1 MRSVLAVLLA
11 ALLALAAAGA
21 PAALPQR
28 TNSHSPTADR
38 ATATGPPTLLSSTPE
53 SNGSA
58 PALAPVVSVANTTNY
73 LALPPDDVRTQRFGT
88 ATIDVSGALAADT
101 GRLDAAFSRHRLRA
115 AFTSADTEAE
125 RNRVLRR
132 AKQRVASAVDNITA
146 RERTALAAY
155 NEGELSTRQ
164 YLRTLAV
171 LDARAEA
178 IEGVVRELRRL
189 SRRVDNPP
197 VTEAGL
203 ASFKARLLTVQGPVR
218 DHVGQLLSGERT
230 RPERVYVE
238 TSSDGVVLAM
248 VENTDAG
255 VRYVRE
261 AYVARNRRPGAT
273 DTFGGNLVEVQKRL
287 RDIYPWAFALANIDG
302 YSAMDTDLR
311 HVGVYR
317 FTVNHD
323 HGQLTTFFDGGTNTT
338 FKEFQ
343 RKRLRPIP
351 TEPAGTAVSDGL
363 RLQANRTHTGGP
375 LEVHVVDAVSGDP
388 VNARITVDGT
398 FVGRT
403 GSDGRLWTIAP
414 PVRFP
419 VNATTADGTVS
430 VDTFSRRA
438 AG

>member
-21 PAALPQR
+21 PAAHPQR
-28 TNSHSPTADR
+28 TTSHSPSADQ
-38 ATATGPPTLLSSTPE
+38 ATAAGLPTLPSSTPE

-73 LALPPDDVRTQRFGT
+73 LAVPPDDVKTQRFGT
-88 ATIDVSGALAADT
+88 ASIDVSGALAADT
-101 GRLDAAFSRHRLRA
+101 GRLEAEFSRHQLRA
-115 AFTSADTEAE
+115 AFTSAETAAE

-132 AKQRVASAVDNITA
+132 ANHRVASAVDNITA
-146 RERTALAAY
+146 RERTALTAY
-155 NEGELSTRQ
+155 NDGKLSTRQ

-178 IEGVVRELRRL
+178 VEGVVRELRRL
-189 SRRVDNPP
+189 SRRVENSP
-197 VTEAGL
+197 VTEARL
-203 ASFKARLLTVQGPVR
+203 AGFKARLATVRGPVR
-218 DHVGQLLSGERT
+218 DHVGQLLSGER
-230 RPERVYVE
+230 RGPERVYVE
-238 TSSDGVVLAM
+238 TSSDGVVLAI
-248 VENTDAG
+248 VQNTDAG
-255 VRYVRE
+255 ARYVRE

-273 DTFGGNLVEVQKRL
+273 DTFGGDLVEVEKRL
-287 RDIYPWAFALANIDG
+287 RDIYPWAFALENNHG
-302 YSAMDTDLR
+302 YAWRDTDLR

-338 FKEFQ
+338 FKEYQ

-363 RLQANRTHTGGP
+363 RLQVNRTHTGGP
-375 LEVHVVDAVSGDP
+375 LEVRVVDPVSGDP
-388 VNARITVDGT
+388 VNARISVDGT
-398 FVGRT
+398 VVGRT

-419 VNATTADGTVS
+419 VNATTADGSVS